1 MKDIMEGISPL
12 PLNTSGLGRFVKKL
26 RQPMKDGILV
36 SVYEKQR
43 SKAADTIAE
52 QMDAINE
59 LVEALDDVKLEAVAI
74 MAQVSVVRD
83 TMKSMSLDEH
93 QMRILQLVTS
103 HIIDHANNI
112 LAKCKAQEQ
121 GDE

>member
-1 MKDIMEGISPL
+1 MSKIMEGISPL

-43 SKAADTIAE
+43 SKAADTITE
-52 QMDAINE
+52 QRDAIDE
-59 LVEALDDVKLEAVAI
+59 LVEALEAILFTLDGMHVHPVLRGRVKRA
-74 MAQVSVVRD
+74 R
-83 TMKSMSLDEH
+83 T
-93 QMRILQLVTS
+93 LVT
-103 HIIDHANNI
+103 
-112 LAKCKAQEQ
+112 KCKAQEQ